1 MKETIV
7 YAKANTNGDVL
18 LLSAKDYLEKTSRLA
33 YSLFEDLEMFEEWL
47 LVRFTVAEIFTMDE
61 ETREEVKSEWEDCC
75 FNEARL
81 QLVEGGWVRK
91 TIDLDD

>member
-1 MKETIV
+1 
-7 YAKANTNGDVL
+7 
-18 LLSAKDYLEKTSRLA
+18 
-33 YSLFEDLEMFEEWL
+33 
-47 LVRFTVAEIFTMDE
+47 MDE

>member
-7 YAKANTNGDVL
+7 YAKANTNGEVL

-47 LVRFTVAEIFTMDE
+47 LTRFTVAEIFTMDE

-75 FNEARL
+75 FYEARL

-91 TIDLDD
+91 TITIED